1 MSHIEKN
8 DNEVPIQLAIIDDLN
23 PHLNRDKTGVNSG
36 ADDTYTREPV
46 TLSLYPEYFE
56 DNDEK

>member
-1 MSHIEKN
+1 M
-8 DNEVPIQLAIIDDLN
+8 AIIDDLN
-23 PHLNRDKTGVNSG
+23 PMLNRDKTGVNSG